1 MCCVSVYTYIT
12 CQSASR
18 TLLLRLNTQT
28 QEQIELGRV
37 GDGVNQL
44 KQIAVDMNE
53 RVRAQNAELNPIADT
68 LTGYKGDMEQVNL
81 RLKAAAKKGKRWGG
95 FGRNVCCMLLLCGQI
110 IALGFLI
117 EFIIRENRKH

>member
-81 RLKAAAKKGKRWGG
+81 RLKAAAKKGKRWGASVG
-95 FGRNVCCMLLLCGQI
+95 MSVVCCSCVGRSLRWGS
-110 IALGFLI
+110 
-117 EFIIRENRKH
+117 